1 MNPLNQNNQPDMNKL
16 FQQFKADPLKYL
28 TGIPQGMTNPQ
39 QIVQYLANNGRIPA
53 QLQGRVNA
61 MLGRR

>member
-1 MNPLNQNNQPDMNKL
+1 MNPLNQNNHPDMNKL

-53 QLQGRVNA
+53 HLQGRVNA